1 VNPVRYIAGLLV
13 LFACSLGFGGWP
25 VPLVSE
31 PLRIEA
37 EGTVEISRSS
47 VQTIRTGSP
56 DAIVSWIGP
65 DGRDAAFGDELMRL
79 DTAGLQREH
88 RRLLDE
94 LVVRREQ
101 ATNQL
106 FQLDQELAQK
116 EENLALLLESLQVK
130 TAAARAAAAP
140 DPSRI
145 ATLKREIDLVQREAA
160 LEEAELVRKRNMYE
174 LGELAHFEVE
184 DAELAAEAMRR
195 SIHIARLTL
204 QEAEDGSDPVLARR
218 AAWQVER
225 ARISIGTD
233 AAGTLHDDRG
243 YGKKL
248 AAVRSKLARKRSTLL
263 QGIAAHEV
271 ELQGLARA
279 AWAHLPL
286 QELRIIGEQGV
297 VACSLQA
304 TNACAAGIYDAIRGY
319 GWVEEPLVAP
329 ANGALVIR
337 GQARWRCDL
346 PPGNY
351 RMECILGASD
361 EWNCMSIKQAG
372 RPLVAINR
380 LLPQERRTCEAELRV
395 GAGGLL
401 LDIGLEHKALLAS
414 EAGAVK
420 YQTWL
425 GLGHPI
431 YNNPPALYLTPSAR
445 LLVRFRI
452 HHLQLSFFENTAV
465 ARRRIELQDSTGTW
479 IPGGKVVITDDPVV
493 FFSSKTDNELDG
505 ADKRPEERTAREV
518 TVEVPAGSSS
528 GFAFA
533 THVRCRAVAEPTK
546 DAVVVPAYL
555 VEEGEDGLYVQR
567 NDGLAQVLGRR
578 YDQHFILNE
587 GLAPGEHLDPP
598 VAIKSGVELHRY
610 TGEVVSGSAV
620 PMVVPTRSW
629 ARIEDLIPHGSRVA
643 KDDLVITLYRP
654 EENEKAVRAE
664 AKAVA
669 AETRFLE
676 AADEQQA
683 VFLQETSLHA
693 QAVEE
698 EKLAGDRVSE
708 NRQQDLATLA
718 SAHEAERA
726 AEEELK
732 VLNQRV
738 EKLAGKESTRIAYED
753 YRRRRDVL
761 ELQAQSRKL
770 DAVEAFRQTDYT
782 SHLSDRQ
789 DWRRAR
795 KELAFR
801 EVKLV
806 LSLEQEEVLIQRARS
821 LLEDDVED
829 RAISRDFETMRF
841 LRAPADGH
849 VFYLKGYNDLAKRN
863 ERIDKEFIVWHGLTV
878 AQVLDMSRL
887 SFRVS
892 LPESYYNRIHAG
904 MELPIELEDFGDRTL
919 TGRIV
924 TKGRSL
930 YRPREGR
937 AQDTEAV
944 SLNRMFD
951 VTLSFAVS
959 EDLHDRLRPGLRGGV
974 TLP

>member
-1 VNPVRYIAGLLV
+1 MRYIVGPLV
-13 LFACSLGFGGWP
+13 LSACSLGLAGWP

-31 PLRIEA
+31 PIRIEA

-56 DAIVSWIGP
+56 DAVVSWIGP
-65 DGRDAAFGDELMRL
+65 DGKDAAFGDELMRL
-79 DTAGLQREH
+79 DTAGLQREY
-88 RRLLDE
+88 RRLLDK
-94 LVVRREQ
+94 LVVRCEQ
-101 ATNQL
+101 ATNKL
-106 FQLDQELAQK
+106 FKLEQDLAQK
-116 EENLALLLESLQVK
+116 EEYLALLLEGLQVK
-130 TAAARAAAAP
+130 TAAVRAAAAP
-140 DPSRI
+140 DPSWI
-145 ATLKREIDLVQREAA
+145 STLKREVDLVQREAA
-160 LEEAELVRKRNMYE
+160 LQEAELVRKRNMYE
-174 LGELAHFEVE
+174 LGELARFEVE

-233 AAGTLHDDRG
+233 AEGTLHDDRG

-248 AAVRSKLARKRSTLL
+248 AAVRSKLARTRSTLL

-286 QELRIIGEQGV
+286 QELRIMGEQGV
-297 VACSLQA
+297 VCSLQA
-304 TNACAAGIYDAIRGY
+304 TNAWAAAIYDATRGY

-329 ANGALVIR
+329 AKGALVIR

-346 PPGNY
+346 PPGTY
-351 RMECILGASD
+351 RMECILGAPD
-361 EWNCMSIKQAG
+361 EWNCMIIKQAG

-425 GLGHPI
+425 GLGRPI
-431 YNNPPALYLTPSAR
+431 HNNPPALYLTPSAK

-452 HHLQLSFFENTAV
+452 HHLQLPFFGNTAV
-465 ARRRIELQDSTGTW
+465 ARRRLELQDSTGAW
-479 IPGGKVVITDDPVV
+479 IPGGRVTITDDPVV
-493 FFSSKTDNELDG
+493 FFPSKTDNELDG
-505 ADKRPEERTAREV
+505 ADQRPEERTAREI
-518 TVEVPAGSSS
+518 TVEVPAESSS
-528 GFAFA
+528 RFAFA
-533 THVRCRAVAEPTK
+533 AHVRCRAVAEPVK

-555 VEEGEDGLYVQR
+555 VEQGGDGLYIQR
-567 NDGLAQVLGRR
+567 NDELVKVLGHR
-578 YDQHFILNE
+578 YDQHFILSE
-587 GLAPGEHLDPP
+587 GLVPGEHLDPP
-598 VAIKSGVELHRY
+598 VASHSGAKVHRY

-620 PMVVPTRSW
+620 PMVVRTRSW

-654 EENEKAVRAE
+654 KENEKAVKAE

-676 AADEQQA
+676 AADKQQA
-683 VFLQETSLHA
+683 VFLEETSLHA

-708 NRQQDLATLA
+708 NRRQDLATLA
-718 SAHEAERA
+718 SAHEAARS

-732 VLNQRV
+732 VLIQRV
-738 EKLAGKESTRIAYED
+738 AKLAGKESTRIAYED

-761 ELQAQSRKL
+761 ELQARSRKL
-770 DAVEAFRQTDYT
+770 DVVKAFRRADYT
-782 SHLSDRQ
+782 YHLADRQ

-795 KELAFR
+795 KELALR
-801 EVKLV
+801 EAKLA
-806 LSLEQEEVLIQRARS
+806 LSLEREEVLIQRARS

-829 RAISRDFETMRF
+829 RTISRDFETMRF

-863 ERIDKEFIVWHGLTV
+863 ERIDKEFIVWQGLTV
-878 AQVLDMSRL
+878 AQILDMSRL

-892 LPESYYNRIHAG
+892 LPESYYYRIHVG
-904 MELPIELEDFGDRTL
+904 MELPIELEDFGDRIL

-924 TKGRSL
+924 TKGRTL
-930 YRPREGR
+930 YRPREDR
-937 AQDTEAV
+937 SRDTEAIG
-944 SLNRMFD
+944 LNRIFD

-959 EDLHDRLRPGLRGGV
+959 EDLRDRLRPGLRGGV
-974 TLP
+974 ILP